1 MARGRSKKSAN
12 KSAYFRNVF
21 GEKPQWLNQ
30 KSNNELLARYRAD
43 HNLPNDADVGSSV
56 KQAMA
61 NVKSLLRKSGKG
73 GTATKLRKAPTTG
86 GFHLPIALGKVTLET
101 LEELIDECLVSAK
114 HLDRQG
120 LDKVIGSLRKAR
132 NEVVWKLGEKD

>member
-1 MARGRSKKSAN
+1 M
-12 KSAYFRNVF
+12 SAYFRDVF
-21 GEKPQWLNQ
+21 GEMPQWLNQ

-43 HNLPNDADVGSSV
+43 HNLADDADVGGAV

-61 NVKSLLRKSGKG
+61 NVKSRLRKGGKG
-73 GTATKLRKAPTTG
+73 TPAAKFGKASSA
-86 GFHLPIALGKVTLET
+86 GFHVPSLGKATLET

-114 HLDRQG
+114 HLDRAG